1 MPGEEPESRSECGGW
16 EQKEQQTTQQ
26 CQLQAAAVSFL
37 SVDREVPVDFNS
49 QAVPRYL
56 ASHAP

>member
-16 EQKEQQTTQQ
+16 EQKEQQTAQQ

-37 SVDREVPVDFNS
+37 SAGRAAPVDPSS
-49 QAVPRYL
+49 QAVPGHPS
-56 ASHAP
+56 SHVP